1 MGVSLNHISQFLFEE
16 RLCEGGAQVP
26 ENEGWTAGMRLVQP
40 SRRNLIWLLGASAFV
55 TACSENPATGRRQFM
70 LVSDEA
76 LAGLGAE
83 AWRDALARWPSV
95 SDAAIQRRLVNIGER
110 VAAVSNIQNQAW
122 EFVVFD
128 SPEVNA
134 FVLPGGKVGF
144 FRGLMDL
151 VTSDDEIAAVV
162 GHEVAHVSARHAAE
176 RMSQQMAVQ
185 LGLTVAAA
193 ALSQEYGENAEAI
206 AGALGA
212 GIMYGVILPYS
223 RMHELEA
230 DALGVTLMRNADYDP
245 QGALSFWR
253 RMLNNGEQAV
263 EWLSTH
269 PADSRRLENLSAL
282 VDGKA

>member
-1 MGVSLNHISQFLFEE
+1 
-16 RLCEGGAQVP
+16 
-26 ENEGWTAGMRLVQP
+26 MRLVQP
-40 SRRNLIWLLGASAFV
+40 SRRNLIWLLGASAIV

-76 LAGLGAE
+76 LAGLGE
-83 AWRDALARWPSV
+83 QAWQDALGRWSGV
-95 SDAAIQRRLVNIGER
+95 SDAAMQRRLVNIGER
-110 VAAVSNIQNQAW
+110 VAAVSNIQNQNW

-176 RMSQQMAVQ
+176 RMSQQMALQ

-212 GIMYGVILPYS
+212 GVMYGVILPYS

-230 DALGVTLMRNADYDP
+230 DALGVTLMRSADYDP

-269 PADSRRLENLSAL
+269 PADSRRLESLSAL
-282 VDGKA
+282 VEGKA

>member
-1 MGVSLNHISQFLFEE
+1 
-16 RLCEGGAQVP
+16 
-26 ENEGWTAGMRLVQP
+26 MRLVQP
-40 SRRNLIWLLGASAFV
+40 SRRNLIWLLGASAIV

-95 SDAAIQRRLVNIGER
+95 SDAAMQRRLVNIGER
-110 VAAVSNIQNQAW
+110 VAAVSNIQNQNW

-230 DALGVTLMRNADYDP
+230 DALGVTLMRNADFDP

-269 PADSRRLENLSAL
+269 PADSRRLESLSAL
-282 VDGKA
+282 VEGKA

>member
-1 MGVSLNHISQFLFEE
+1 M
-16 RLCEGGAQVP
+16 RLAQV
-26 ENEGWTAGMRLVQP
+26 
-40 SRRNLIWLLGASAFV
+40 SRRNLIGLLGASSLVA
-55 TACSENPATGRRQFM
+55 ACSENPATGRRQFM

-76 LAGLGAE
+76 LAGLGAQ
-83 AWRDALARWPSV
+83 AWQDALARLPLV
-95 SDAAIQRRLVNIGER
+95 SNAETQRRLVNIGER

-176 RMSQQMAVQ
+176 RMSQQMALQ

-212 GIMYGVILPYS
+212 GVMYGVILPYS

-230 DALGVTLMRNADYDP
+230 DALGVTLMRNANFDA

-253 RMLNNGEQAV
+253 RMLNNGEQTA

-269 PADSRRLENLSAL
+269 PADGRRLESLSAL
-282 VDGKA
+282 VKA